1 MVNIQILELSTI
13 FSADDNFN
21 LKYFFFILLIFII
34 LFYFLF
40 R

>member
-21 LKYFFFILLIFII
+21 LKCFFFFFILLIF
-34 LFYFLF
+34 LFFFF